1 MIERFKNIFEG
12 LDRAH
17 GVTIVGESNGN
28 GQKVKGKS
36 FVKREP
42 VTDELWQN
50 HLNGTENLGII
61 PINDDNECKWGCIDI
76 DSYAE
81 FDHKKLISQI
91 ANLKL
96 PLMVCRSKSGG
107 AHVFL
112 FTKEYVS
119 ASLMQDKLNEIRS
132 VFCWWYL

>member
-50 HLNGTENLGII
+50 HLNGVENLGII
-61 PINDDNECKWGCIDI
+61 PKLLAPSKCFCHNSSVTGSRFTND
-76 DSYAE
+76 
-81 FDHKKLISQI
+81 
-91 ANLKL
+91 L
-96 PLMVCRSKSGG
+96 PLILLPSPFDSPTKVTPCARSNPSNI
-107 AHVFL
+107 FL
-112 FTKEYVS
+112 NLSIIQNKVGVS
-119 ASLMQDKLNEIRS
+119 TLA
-132 VFCWWYL
+132 